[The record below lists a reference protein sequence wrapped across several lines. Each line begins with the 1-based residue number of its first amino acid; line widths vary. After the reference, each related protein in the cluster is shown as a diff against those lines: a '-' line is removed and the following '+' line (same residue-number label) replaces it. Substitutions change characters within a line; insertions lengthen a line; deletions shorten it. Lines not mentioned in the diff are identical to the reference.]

1 VIIDPTLRFLTASLL
16 IDRNVYNDSTL
27 EISLLHQRILQHILS
42 YGHAPDNAT
51 LAAEFGVSEQEVVS
65 VLRSLADYHGVVLH
79 PHTPQIWV
87 IHPFSLA
94 PTNFVVENSTG
105 QWWSNC
111 AWCALGA
118 AALLGTEVTIRTT
131 LGADGRQVELHIRD
145 GELLETGYW
154 VHFPVP
160 MQKAWE
166 NVIFTCSTM
175 LLFESE
181 NEVDAW
187 CKRHAISKG
196 DLQPVS
202 TIWEFAK
209 VWYGRHL
216 DPDWK
221 KWSTDEA
228 AQIFQRFGLIGPTW
242 ELQSSDQRF

>member
-1 VIIDPTLRFLTASLL
+1 MIQP
-16 IDRNVYNDSTL
+16 L

-42 YGHAPDNAT
+42 HGHAPDNGT
-51 LAAEFGVSEQEVVS
+51 LAAEFGVSEQELVS
-65 VLRSLADYHGVVLH
+65 ALQSLADYHGVVLH
-79 PHTPQIWV
+79 PHSPRIWV

-94 PTNFVVENSTG
+94 PTNFVVENSKG

-118 AALLGTEVTIRTT
+118 AALLDTDVTIRTA
-131 LGADGRQVELHIRD
+131 LGADGHQVELHIRD

-160 MQKAWE
+160 MHQAWE
-166 NVIFTCSTM
+166 NVIYTCSTM

-181 NEVDAW
+181 SEVNAW
-187 CKRHAISKG
+187 CQRHAISKG

-202 TIWEFAK
+202 TIWDFAK

-216 DPDWK
+216 EPDWK

-228 AQIFQRFGLIGPTW
+228 ARIFQRFGLIGPTW